1 MKQPPV
7 RATNICRSRWQG
19 RPAVLNLRTYME
31 IQKEKAMQ
39 RYLMKKSFARSVSGF
54 AIGIVMLAAAGCAQL
69 PENAPPAARTPKNVI
84 ILFADGAASTQW
96 DFGRHSS
103 KLLRQQP
110 FVTTDVLF
118 NLGTVGLMA
127 TGSHNAYIT
136 DSAAAGSAMSTGTK
150 VNNGAV
156 AVTPDGKPAQTL
168 MERAKTQGKRIGLVT
183 TATVYDATPAAFSI
197 HAKLR
202 TDAQALVDQY
212 AVLAPDVLMGGGA
225 DYFLPRTVPGGKR
238 DDGKS
243 VIAAFHE
250 KGFAIVR
257 TPAELKATGS
267 AKVLGLFADEDMA
280 FEIDREAASEP
291 STAEMAA
298 AAIRALSKD
307 NANGFVLL
315 IENEN
320 VDSAGHR
327 NDAAALMRALWAFDD
342 AVKVALEFQR
352 SSPDTLVLVT
362 GDHETGGFSPTYALK
377 DLSSTSSKNR
387 FYVGD
392 TQFKMLEKITMSFS
406 KLKEKLGDK
415 ASGEALDQLITTH
428 FPGFKLDADLRE
440 AILRKQPLERNTFY
454 LPENVLGRMVAREAG
469 FYWGTAGHT
478 SEPVLVGA
486 IGPGA
491 ERFRGY
497 QDNTAFARHL
507 GNLLEESPAKK

>member
-1 MKQPPV
+1 
-7 RATNICRSRWQG
+7 
-19 RPAVLNLRTYME
+19 ME
-31 IQKEKAMQ
+31 
-39 RYLMKKSFARSVSGF
+39 RYSMKKSFFRNLSGF
-54 AIGIVMLAAAGCAQL
+54 AVSVVLLAVAGCVQL
-69 PENAPPAARTPKNVI
+69 PASATPEARVPKNVI

-103 KLLRQQP
+103 KLLRQQV
-110 FVTTDVLF
+110 FATTDVLF
-118 NLGTVGLMA
+118 NQGTVGLMA

-136 DSAAAGSAMSTGTK
+136 DSAAAGSAMSTGAK

-156 AVTPDGKPAQTL
+156 AVTPDGQHAQTL
-168 MERAKTQGKRIGLVT
+168 MERAKAQGKRIGLVT
-183 TATVYDATPAAFSI
+183 TAPVYDATPAAFSI

-202 TDAQALVDQY
+202 TDAQALVDQF
-212 AVLAPDVLMGGGA
+212 VTLAPDVLMGGGA
-225 DYFLPRTVPGGKR
+225 DYFLPRAASGGKR
-238 DDGKS
+238 DDGKN

-250 KGFAIVR
+250 KGYAIVR
-257 TPAELKATGS
+257 TPVELKASS
-267 AKVLGLFADEDMA
+267 ATKVLGLFADEDMA

-291 STAEMAA
+291 STADMAA
-298 AAIRALSKD
+298 AAIRALSRD
-307 NANGFVLL
+307 NPNGFVLL

-392 TQFKMLEKITMSFS
+392 AQFRMLAQISMSFG
-406 KLKEKLGDK
+406 KVKETLAGKP
-415 ASGEALDQLITTH
+415 SGETLDKLIATH
-428 FPGFKLDADLRE
+428 FPGFTLDADLRA
-440 AILRKQPLERNTFY
+440 AILHAQPLERNTFY
-454 LPENVLGRMVAREAG
+454 LPENILGRMVARQAG

-491 ERFRGY
+491 ERFRGF

-507 GNLLEESPAKK
+507 TDLLEKNFPGK